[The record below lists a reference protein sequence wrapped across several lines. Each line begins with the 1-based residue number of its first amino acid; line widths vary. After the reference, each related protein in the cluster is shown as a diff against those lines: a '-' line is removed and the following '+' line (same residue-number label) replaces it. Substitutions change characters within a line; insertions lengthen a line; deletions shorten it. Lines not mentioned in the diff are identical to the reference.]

1 MGEGSERKGRLRRAL
16 RSRFARSPRRRGR
29 PAVEG
34 NERKGRPRQTL
45 RSCFARSPRRRG
57 RPAGEGEAEAD
68 LEELLREPFE
78 RFLADC
84 HADVNAV
91 VSYGFYYWSVDV
103 AAAYGVPRPMF
114 LGMSMFALSCSQ
126 SALSQEHSRNP
137 HDDDDPDDVVS
148 LSGLLH
154 RVEMRRSQMMK
165 EPHFLA
171 FFRSIY
177 VTGRRS
183 YGELFNSFEELE
195 QDNVEHYRMTLRR
208 RAWLVRPVA
217 ISSKDVV
224 SRGADV
230 LSPVEAGCLR
240 WVDAKPAGSVAYV
253 AFGTQTSFSPEQLRE
268 LARGLDLSG
277 KNFVWAVSGADA
289 ASSDL
294 WMPEGFPTALRGHII
309 CGCAP
314 QVLILNHP
322 AVGCFVTHC
331 GWNSI
336 LEAVSAGVPMVTW
349 PRYTD
354 QFYNEKLVVEVLEL
368 GVSVGAKDYVSS
380 TEPEAHQVIGGGV
393 IAESVRR
400 LMEVRGE
407 AIRKKAQDLGVKA
420 RNAAEKGGSS
430 YGDIG
435 RLVNELMVRRSAQRD

>member
-57 RPAGEGEAEAD
+57 RPAGQHPTC
-68 LEELLREPFE
+68 LPWEPFE

-103 AAAYGVPRPMF
+103 AAAYGVPRLMF
-114 LGMSMFALSCSQ
+114 LGMSMFAQSCAQ

-137 HDDDDPDDVVS
+137 HYDDDPDAVVS
-148 LSGLLH
+148 LSGLPH

-177 VTGRRS
+177 VAGRRS

-208 RAWLVRPVA
+208 RAWLVGPAKRPA
-217 ISSKDVV
+217 FASKDVA

-230 LSPVEAGCLR
+230 LSPVAAGCLL
-240 WVDAKPAGSVAYV
+240 WLDAKPAGSVAYV

-289 ASSDL
+289 ASSYL
-294 WMPEGFPTALRGHII
+294 WMPEGFPTTLRGHII
-309 CGCAP
+309 CGWVP

-322 AVGCFVTHC
+322 AMGCFVTHC

-336 LEAVSAGVPMVTW
+336 LEAVSTGVPMVTW
-349 PRYTD
+349 PRYAD
-354 QFYNEKLVVEVLEL
+354 QFYNEKLIVEVLEL
-368 GVSVGAKDYVSS
+368 GVSVGAKDYASS
-380 TEPEAHQVIGGGV
+380 AEPEAHRVIGGGV

-407 AIRKKAQDLGVKA
+407 AIWKKAQDLGAKA